1 VNGPCQGRYT
11 SKRGRQSRATADG
24 TDLQGV
30 GGPAVNTMM
39 SGPATVPS
47 YSQVR
52 DRKLEPAR
60 PTGGALLGGIGRVIR
75 SRTARYNQLI
85 ARDAE
90 GFVPGSR
97 EAGD

>member
-1 VNGPCQGRYT
+1 MDHARVGTLANAAGKAVQ
-11 SKRGRQSRATADG
+11 TAG